1 MSLIKHD
8 PYKTT
13 SLFSKNSDFDNLI
26 QGFFHPIANT
36 EYFGKKVPA
45 VNIDESDDRYQVS
58 AEMPGFDKEDIEV
71 KFQDGVL
78 AIKAQHKE
86 EIKREQQ
93 GNVLNERHYESFYR
107 SFNFGN
113 NVAEN
118 DMTAKYDKGIL
129 NLTIPK
135 MQLAESKSILVDIK

>member
-8 PYKTT
+8 PQKP
-13 SLFSKNSDFDNLI
+13 SPLFSMNSDFNNLI

-36 EYFGKKVPA
+36 EYSGNRVPE
-45 VNIDESDDRYQVS
+45 VNIDEKEDCYVVS
-58 AEMPGFDKEDIEV
+58 AEMPGFDREDIEV

-78 AIKAQHKE
+78 AIKAEHKE
-86 EIKREQQ
+86 EIKKEEQ

-107 SFNFGN
+107 SLNFGN
-113 NVAEN
+113 NVAES
-118 DMTAKYDKGIL
+118 DVSAKYGKGIL

-135 MQLAESKSILVDIK
+135 MQATPTKSILIDIK